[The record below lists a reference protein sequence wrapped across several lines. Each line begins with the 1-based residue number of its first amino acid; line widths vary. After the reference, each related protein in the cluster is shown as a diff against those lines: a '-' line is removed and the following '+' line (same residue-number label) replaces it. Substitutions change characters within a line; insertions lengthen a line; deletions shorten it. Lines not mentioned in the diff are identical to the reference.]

1 MRAVKKGFV
10 LGILSL
16 FLVCYGYAQANPQ
29 SAPATKEQVMQL
41 LEVTQSRQRL
51 IQYFEN
57 AKVQARLG
65 GEQGFKQQVP
75 NATPEQLKKADAIVD
90 ELFDGWP
97 IDEMIDAMIPI
108 YQKHLTQSDLD
119 AILGFYASPA
129 GHKLLKETP
138 AIMAEAMQVGGE
150 IGRRRITE
158 VNQRI
163 QARIL
168 ELARQ
173 SQVK

>member
-1 MRAVKKGFV
+1 
-10 LGILSL
+10 
-16 FLVCYGYAQANPQ
+16 
-29 SAPATKEQVMQL
+29 
-41 LEVTQSRQRL
+41 
-51 IQYFEN
+51 
-57 AKVQARLG
+57 
-65 GEQGFKQQVP
+65 
-75 NATPEQLKKADAIVD
+75 
-90 ELFDGWP
+90 
-97 IDEMIDAMIPI
+97 MIDAMIPI

-119 AILGFYASPA
+119 AILGFYASSA